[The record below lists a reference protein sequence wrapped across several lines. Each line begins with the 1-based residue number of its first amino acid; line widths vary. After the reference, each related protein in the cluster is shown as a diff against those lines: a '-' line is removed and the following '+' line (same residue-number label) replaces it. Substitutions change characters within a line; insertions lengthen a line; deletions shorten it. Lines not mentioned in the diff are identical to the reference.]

1 MGYLTRLIGKLLES
15 ADDGSAEQRLKND
28 FGERIRFSS
37 YRKINGNFQPDTFWG
52 TKQAEYPDAWAGAD
66 AARYVRADGSKALR
80 LTLDIP
86 AFDSGD
92 RESDSWHT
100 LYLMPGKK
108 RGCVDGIYCTGGYRL
123 ACAVYCT
130 TLKEA
135 PEGYGGC

>member
-1 MGYLTRLIGKLLES
+1 MGYLTRLIGKLFEP

-108 RGCVDGIYCTGGYRL
+108 RGCVD
-123 ACAVYCT
+123 
-130 TLKEA
+130 
-135 PEGYGGC
+135 